1 MPDSTPQEP
10 MLGNCNRKVGE
21 IFTTVFMLIVV
32 ISLVR
37 TLCVVWRAGSSYENI
52 FEGFGTKISSM
63 AVMVLTV
70 DAFLCSHPFLVATL
84 LAMLIGA
91 ALFVTWRGN
100 WLAGVIIGA
109 ALLIACTTFD
119 LLMEFC
125 LKSHL
130 TDILR
135 DARTGAL

>member
-1 MPDSTPQEP
+1 MPGSTPQEP
-10 MLGNCNRKVGE
+10 MLGSCNRKVGE

-32 ISLVR
+32 IALVR
-37 TLCVVWRAGSSYENI
+37 TLCVVWRAGLSSYESIDIGMN
-52 FEGFGTKISSM
+52 ISSM
-63 AVMVLTV
+63 AEMVLKI
-70 DAFLCSHPFLVATL
+70 DAFLCNHPFLVATL

-130 TDILR
+130 TDIIRGVYTRGL
-135 DARTGAL
+135 